1 MGEKKISQHIQV
13 SERVGQLTP
22 AKYQYFAACAAVYSN
37 QHQLWVTD
45 RRFFLD
51 LYNRSSVVDTIL
63 C

>member
-37 QHQLWVTD
+37 QHQL
-45 RRFFLD
+45 
-51 LYNRSSVVDTIL
+51 
-63 C
+63 